1 MYHCFAPLFFLFY
14 RDITIIAVKKGDNE
28 VIILKYNDL
37 DIQGMV
43 YEIRG

>member
-1 MYHCFAPLFFLFY
+1 M
-14 RDITIIAVKKGDNE
+14 DITIIAVKKGDNE